1 VVAIDTEFGRVVK
14 NLRSVAGIAFR
25 FGMRPEQRESRQIV
39 VEKHVVLPG
48 VHGVAI
54 ETLRPLRSLVG
65 IILFV
70 ARQAIG
76 RQSDIENRF
85 DVAGL
90 AFERFVRAS
99 QCIAGPD
106 FMIEAGVFPGTAG
119 MTGAA
124 IVAEV
129 TVVVVI
135 FEVTTRARDVEF
147 VRERVLGVTF
157 ATFQFAMPAV
167 ECELCV
173 AGVVETGIGPARRR
187 MTVVTFL
194 ATASFMDIV
203 FGMAAV
209 AGRFSIQKRL
219 VLVASAALG
228 GSMIANQWITR
239 RVVVEFHV
247 LPRGGRM
254 AVATFRS
261 HGFAVDVVRLMAA
274 KALRL
279 CLPVF

>member
-1 VVAIDTEFGRVVK
+1 
-14 NLRSVAGIAFR
+14 
-25 FGMRPEQRESRQIV
+25 
-39 VEKHVVLPG
+39 
-48 VHGVAI
+48 VAI

-65 IILFV
+65 VILFV
-70 ARQAIG
+70 TRQAIG
-76 RQSDIENRF
+76 HQCDIENRL

-90 AFERFVRAS
+90 AFERFVRAF

-124 IVAEV
+124 IGAEV

-135 FEVTTRARDVEF
+135 FEVATRARDVEF
-147 VRERVLGVTF
+147 VRKRVFGVTF
-157 ATFQFAMPAV
+157 ATFHFAMLTV

-173 AGVVETGIGPARRR
+173 AGVIETGIGPARRR

-203 FGMAAV
+203 FRMAAG
-209 AGRFSIQKRL
+209 AGRFSAQKGL
-219 VLVASAALG
+219 VFVASAALG
-228 GSMIANQWITR
+228 GGMIADQWVVR

-247 LPRGGRM
+247 LPRGRRM
-254 AVATFRS
+254 AVATLRS
-261 HGFAVDVVRLMAA
+261 HGFAVDAVRLMAA

-279 CLPVF
+279 CLPVLQTRFMAI